1 MRRLEFII
9 PPEFDSKTVYTF
21 LKGKVRISLGLL
33 RSLKRVENGIELN
46 GEHIRTVDLIHT
58 GDILS
63 VTIPDD
69 EVCPEGDGGKEI
81 TAQIEP
87 DVIYEDEDILIV
99 NKPASLP
106 IHESHNHQG
115 DTLQN
120 VVGAYLHK
128 KGKSASFRA
137 IGRLDKGTSGLV
149 VCALNRYCAA
159 RLSGNID
166 KEYLAIAMGEYKQEG
181 TIDTPI
187 YRPDPLKTYRTCD
200 ERGDRA
206 VTHYKPIKTGSSL
219 TLLRIHLETGR
230 THQIRVHFSH
240 FGTPLVGDTM
250 YGTPDERINHQCLH
264 CAHVRFLH
272 PLSGKEISCEAPM
285 PEDMQ
290 KIADEI

>member
-1 MRRLEFII
+1 MRKIEFII
-9 PPEFDSKTVYTF
+9 PPEYDEKTVYTF

-33 RSLKRVENGIELN
+33 RSLKRVENGITLN
-46 GEHIRTVDLIHT
+46 GEHIRTVDFVRA
-58 GDILS
+58 GDTLA

-69 EVCPEGDGGKEI
+69 EVCADSDGGLKI
-81 TAQIEP
+81 TAHAEP
-87 DVIYEDEDILIV
+87 DVIFEDEDVLVV
-99 NKPASLP
+99 NKPAMLP

-120 VVGAYLHK
+120 VVGAYLQK

-159 RLSGNID
+159 RLSGNIE
-166 KEYLAIAMGEYKQEG
+166 KEYLAIATGEYTREG

-187 YRPDPLKTYRTCD
+187 YRPDPMKTYRTCD

-206 VTHYKPIKTGSSL
+206 VTHYTPEKTGSGL
-219 TLLRIHLETGR
+219 TLLRIKLETGR

-240 FGTPLVGDTM
+240 LGTPLVGDTM
-250 YGTPDERINHQCLH
+250 YGTPDERISHQSLH
-264 CAHVRFLH
+264 CAQVKFIH
-272 PLSGKEISCEAPM
+272 PLTAQEIVCHAPM
-285 PEDMQ
+285 PGDMQ
-290 KIADEI
+290 NIADTI

>member
-1 MRRLEFII
+1 MRRIEFSI
-9 PPEFDSKTVYTF
+9 PPEYDGKTVYTF

-46 GEHIRTVDLIHT
+46 GEHIRTVDFIHT
-58 GDILS
+58 GDTLS
-63 VTIPDD
+63 ITIPDD
-69 EVCPEGDGGKEI
+69 EVCAENDGGLKIE
-81 TAQIEP
+81 AQIEP
-87 DVIYEDEDILIV
+87 DVIYEDEDVLVV
-99 NKPASLP
+99 NKPALLP

-120 VVGAYLHK
+120 VVGAYLQK

-159 RLSGNID
+159 RLSGNIE
-166 KEYLAIAMGEYKQEG
+166 KEYLAIATGEYYEEG
-181 TIDTPI
+181 TIDVPI
-187 YRPDPLKTYRTCD
+187 YRPDPMKTYRTCD

-206 VTHYKPIKTGSSL
+206 VTHYKPEKTGNGM

-240 FGTPLVGDTM
+240 LGTPLVGDTM
-250 YGTPDERINHQCLH
+250 YGTPDSRITHQSLH
-264 CAHVRFLH
+264 CTKVRFIH
-272 PLSGKEISCEAPM
+272 PLTAEEIVCEAPL
-285 PEDMQ
+285 PEDLQ
-290 KIADEI
+290 KIADKI